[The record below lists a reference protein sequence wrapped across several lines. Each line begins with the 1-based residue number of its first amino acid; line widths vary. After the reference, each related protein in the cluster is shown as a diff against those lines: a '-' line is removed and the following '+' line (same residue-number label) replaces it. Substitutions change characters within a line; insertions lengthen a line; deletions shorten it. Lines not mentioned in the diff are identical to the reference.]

1 MVDAAELV
9 RQFVAAS
16 PVAATAPGDDPEL
29 AAALTAAV
37 ASAQAAC
44 PEVALAPERFV
55 AHLARHADEVSRD
68 LWQAR
73 AADVWLACACAEG
86 DARAIAGFETRFRGT
101 IDSVLAR
108 MRLDGATVDD
118 VRQAVRDRLLVAVPG
133 HAPRIA
139 GYSGRGELAGWVR
152 AAATRVALNLL
163 RAQPKTTS
171 DEELMARVPA
181 ASDDPELAMLKARYG
196 PAFRRAFSEALSEL
210 ELRTRLLLKQH
221 YVDGQSTDDL
231 GALHGVHRVTVLR
244 WLTAAREDLAR
255 DVERRLCEGLQV
267 APRELASLMRLV
279 RSRIELDLNDLLSAH
294 D

>member
-16 PVAATAPGDDPEL
+16 PAAATVRGDEAAL
-29 AAALTAAV
+29 GAALTAAV
-37 ASAQAAC
+37 ASAQAGC
-44 PEVALAPERFV
+44 PEVSLAPSRFV
-55 AHLARHADEVSRD
+55 AHLARHAEELPCD

-73 AADVWLACACAEG
+73 ACDVWIACACAEG
-86 DARAIAGFETRFRGT
+86 DARGVASFEARFRGT

-108 MRLDGATVDD
+108 MRLDGAMLDD
-118 VRQAVRDRLLVAVPG
+118 VRQTVRDRLLVAAPG
-133 HAPRIA
+133 QEPRIA

-152 AAATRVALNLL
+152 AAATRVALNVL
-163 RAQPKTTS
+163 RGQPKTTS
-171 DEELMARVPA
+171 DEELLARIPA

-196 PAFRRAFSEALSEL
+196 PAFRRAFSEALSAL

-244 WLTAAREDLAR
+244 WITAAREDLAR
-255 DVERRLCEGLQV
+255 DVERRVCEGLQV

-279 RSRIELDLNDLLSAH
+279 RSRIELDLNNLLSSH

>member
-16 PVAATAPGDDPEL
+16 PAAATAPGDEPAL
-29 AAALTAAV
+29 AAALTAAI

-44 PEVALAPERFV
+44 PEISLAPAQFV
-55 AHLARHADEVSRD
+55 AHLARHAEEVSRD
-68 LWQAR
+68 LWEAR

-86 DARAIAGFETRFRGT
+86 DARAIASFEARFRGT

-133 HAPRIA
+133 QAPRIA

-171 DEELMARVPA
+171 DEELLARIPA

-196 PAFRRAFSEALSEL
+196 PAFRRAFSEALSAL

-244 WLTAAREDLAR
+244 WLTAAREELAR

>member
-1 MVDAAELV
+1 MVDAADLV

-16 PVAATAPGDDPEL
+16 PAAATAPGEEAELGAAL
-29 AAALTAAV
+29 AAAIAA
-37 ASAQAAC
+37 ARAGC
-44 PEVALAPERFV
+44 PEVDRAPAGFV
-55 AHLARHADEVSRD
+55 AHLARHADELTRD

-73 AADVWLACACAEG
+73 AADVWIACACAEG
-86 DARAIAGFETRFRGT
+86 DAQAVACFEARFRGT

-108 MRLDGATVDD
+108 MRLDVATLDD
-118 VRQAVRDRLLVAVPG
+118 ARQTVRDRLLVAAPG
-133 HAPRIA
+133 QTPRIA
-139 GYSGRGELAGWVR
+139 SYSGRGELAGWVR

-171 DEELMARVPA
+171 DDELLARVPA
-181 ASDDPELAMLKARYG
+181 AGDDPELLMLKARYG
-196 PAFRRAFSEALSEL
+196 DAFRRAFAAALSAL

-255 DVERRLCEGLQV
+255 DVERRLCDGLHV

-279 RSRIELDLNDLLSAH
+279 RSRIELDLNDLISSH